1 MKHSQSNESSRTQTC
16 VFAENTEQRFACTR
30 PFKES
35 RYTNVKRPYKYNTKY
50 IIATTQNRS
59 ACTYDTALISS
70 GINRP
75 TDRPT
80 EWGIKG
86 ASDDLSVFRSPK
98 KIVFPFNL
106 NTKQR
111 KNPDTAS
118 HFCVDLLYWHC
129 IWMRNN
135 ITCMCW
141 VCLYTRDDVHKGL
154 FRHVKIWRIAWIS
167 RVMYCMSSSSA
178 EKTNTQHSL
187 YGNA

>member
-80 EWGIKG
+80 NRMRNQRSKWR
-86 ASDDLSVFRSPK
+86 SFRLSFAKK

-141 VCLYTRDDVHKGL
+141 VCL
-154 FRHVKIWRIAWIS
+154 
-167 RVMYCMSSSSA
+167 
-178 EKTNTQHSL
+178 
-187 YGNA
+187 